1 MRVFGRPIVVV
12 SKCIEFEPVRW
23 DGRIISSDFVKQL
36 KDYVDFLPVCPEVE
50 IGLGMPREPLRLVK
64 KDDRVHLIQ
73 PATALD
79 LTLQMDSFSKR
90 FLDSLTDVDGFILK
104 SKSPSSAIKDAR
116 IYPSEKRVAAIG
128 HGPGI
133 FGKAVLEKF
142 SNKAV
147 EDEKRL
153 LNERIREHFLTK
165 LYTLADF
172 RKVRKAT
179 DGNALVGFQGRNK
192 LLLTAYSQI
201 QLHAMGRL
209 VAERKRKPLTETLLE
224 YESHLSEAL
233 KRPPK
238 TGSNCNV
245 LTKAAGYFT
254 SKLSHEEKAFFLDSV
269 EKYRSGLQPLSAPLS
284 ILKSWIIRFNE
295 EYLDQQ
301 TFFEPFPEE
310 LRILK
315 SENSKEEKDY
325 WT

>member
-1 MRVFGRPIVVV
+1 MRVFARPVVVV
-12 SKCIEFEPVRW
+12 SKCIEFEPLRW
-23 DGRIISSDFVKQL
+23 DGRIISSDFVEQL
-36 KDYVDFLPVCPEVE
+36 KDYVDFVPVCPEVE
-50 IGLGMPREPLRLVK
+50 IGLGIPREPLRIVK
-64 KDDRVHLIQ
+64 KDENIHLIQ
-73 PATALD
+73 PATGLD
-79 LTLQMDSFSKR
+79 LTQKMESFAKK
-90 FLDSLTDVDGFILK
+90 FLGSLTDVDGFILK

-133 FGKAVLEKF
+133 FGRAVLVEF
-142 SNKAV
+142 TNKAV

-172 RKVRKAT
+172 RKVKEVAN
-179 DGNALVGFQGRNK
+179 GNALVDFQGRNK
-192 LLLTAYSQI
+192 LLLTAYNQI
-201 QLHAMGRL
+201 HLHIMGRL

-224 YESHLSEAL
+224 YEDHLSAAL

-238 TGSNCNV
+238 IGSNCNV

-254 SKLSHEEKAFFLDSV
+254 SKLTHEEKAFFLDSV
-269 EKYRSGLQPLSAPLS
+269 EKYRLGLRPLSAPSS

-295 EYLDQQ
+295 DYLDQQ
-301 TFFEPFPEE
+301 TFFEPFPEK

-315 SENSKEEKDY
+315 SENSQEEKDY
-325 WT
+325 WK

>member
-1 MRVFGRPIVVV
+1 MRVFARPIIVV

-36 KDYVDFLPVCPEVE
+36 KDYVDFMPVCPEVG
-50 IGLGMPREPLRLVK
+50 IGLGIPREPLRLVK
-64 KDDRVHLIQ
+64 REESLRLIQ
-73 PATALD
+73 PATGLD
-79 LTLQMDSFSKR
+79 LTQQMDLFSKR
-90 FLDSLTDVDGFILK
+90 FLDSLNEVDGFILK

-133 FGKAVLEKF
+133 FGKAVLNNF

-165 LYTLADF
+165 LYALADF
-172 RKVRKAT
+172 RNVRKSGT
-179 DGNALVGFQGRNK
+179 GNALVDFQGRNK

-201 QLHAMGRL
+201 QLHIMGRL
-209 VAERKRKPLTETLLE
+209 VAERKRRPLSETLIE
-224 YESHLSEAL
+224 YEKHLSEAL

-238 TGSNCNV
+238 IGSNYNV

-254 SKLSHEEKAFFLDSV
+254 SKLTNKEKAFFLDSA
-269 EKYRSGLQPLSAPLS
+269 EKYRSGLQPLSAPLN
-284 ILKSWIIRFNE
+284 ILKSWIIRFSE

-301 TFFEPFPEE
+301 TFFDPFPEK

-315 SENSKEEKDY
+315 SETSEEEKDY
-325 WT
+325 WK

>member
-1 MRVFGRPIVVV
+1 MRVFARPIVVV

-36 KDYVDFLPVCPEVE
+36 KEYVDFVPVCPEVE
-50 IGLGMPREPLRLVK
+50 IGLGIPREPLRLVK
-64 KDDRVHLIQ
+64 KDEGVHLIQ
-73 PATALD
+73 PATGLD
-79 LTLQMDSFSKR
+79 LTQQMESFSKR
-90 FLDSLTDVDGFILK
+90 FLDSLSDVDGFILK

-116 IYPSEKRVAAIG
+116 VYPSEKKVAAIG

-133 FGKAVLEKF
+133 FGKAVLEKN

-172 RKVRKAT
+172 RKVKTTAN
-179 DGNALVGFQGRNK
+179 GNALVDFQGRNK
-192 LLLTAYSQI
+192 LLLTAYNQI
-201 QLHAMGRL
+201 HLHIMGRL
-209 VAERKRKPLTETLLE
+209 VAERKRKPLTETLME
-224 YESHLSEAL
+224 YENYLSAAL

-238 TGSNCNV
+238 IGSNRNV

-254 SKLSHEEKAFFLDSV
+254 SKLTHEEKAFLLDSV

-295 EYLDQQ
+295 DYLDQQ
-301 TFFEPFPEE
+301 TFFEPFPEK

-315 SENSKEEKDY
+315 SEDSEEEKDY
-325 WT
+325 WK

>member
-1 MRVFGRPIVVV
+1 MKGFTRPIVVV

-36 KDYVDFLPVCPEVE
+36 KDYADFVPVCPEVE
-50 IGLGMPREPLRLVK
+50 IGLGIPREPLRLVK
-64 KDDRVHLIQ
+64 KDEQVHLLQ
-73 PATALD
+73 PATGLD
-79 LTLQMDSFSKR
+79 LTQQMETFSKK
-90 FLDSLTDVDGFILK
+90 FLNSLGNVDGFILK

-133 FGKAVLEKF
+133 FGKTVMEKF
-142 SNKAV
+142 SNKAI

-153 LNERIREHFLTK
+153 LNQRIREHFLTK
-165 LYTLADF
+165 LYTIADF
-172 RKVRKAT
+172 RKVREASN
-179 DGNALVGFQGRNK
+179 GNALVDFQGRNK

-201 QLHAMGRL
+201 QLHITGQL
-209 VAERKRKPLTETLLE
+209 VAERKRKPLSENLVE
-224 YESHLSEAL
+224 YEKHLSEAL

-238 TGSNCNV
+238 IGANCNV

-254 SKLSHEEKAFFLDSV
+254 SKLTHEEKAYFLDTV
-269 EKYRSGLQPLSAPLS
+269 EKYRAGLQPLSAPLS
-284 ILKSWIIRFNE
+284 ILKSWTIRFKE
-295 EYLDQQ
+295 DYLNQQ
-301 TFFEPFPEE
+301 TFFEPFPEK

-315 SENSKEEKDY
+315 NENSQEEKDY